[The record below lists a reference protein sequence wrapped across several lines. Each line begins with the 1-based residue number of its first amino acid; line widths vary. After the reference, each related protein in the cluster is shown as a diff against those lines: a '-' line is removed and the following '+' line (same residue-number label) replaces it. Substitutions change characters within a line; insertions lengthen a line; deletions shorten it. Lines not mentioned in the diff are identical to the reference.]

1 MNAPIARVFVLVV
14 ALFALLVVFT
24 SRWTVFEQRSLQDNP
39 LNKRQVLENEMIARG
54 DIRAADGSV
63 LAHSIKRR
71 DGTYVR
77 RYPTPSI
84 FAHAVGY
91 SYLNPGQ
98 AGLEQSRND
107 ELTGKTSELSTI
119 ADQLAGKKPVGND
132 VYTTLNPK
140 AQQVALNGLAGRKG
154 AVVALNPQTGAVEVL
169 ASVPGF
175 DENALQSASATARLN
190 TDPAAPLFDRV
201 TQAGYPPGSTFKVVT
216 AIAALDSGRFTPS
229 SVLSGKSPITISGTP
244 LANDNNQ
251 QFGDIDMTTAL
262 TQSVNTYFAQV
273 AVKLGKATMR
283 RYMRRLGF
291 DQRVPVDLPADQ
303 RAASGER
310 LHGRILDPTS
320 RYVDVGRMGIGQD
333 KLAVTPLQMAM
344 VAAAVANG
352 GVLVRPHITDRI
364 VDQDGRTVRR
374 IGTQEIDRVMSPQTA
389 NEVRDMMKNVIK
401 EGTGTAAALSGIDV
415 AGKTGTA
422 SVGPTGA
429 NLTQPWF
436 IAFAPADHPRVAVAV
451 TVERTVGGFGG
462 TVAAPIAKSVME
474 ALLR

>member
-1 MNAPIARVFVLVV
+1 VNAPITRIFVLVV
-14 ALFALLVVFT
+14 ALFAVLVGFT
-24 SRWTVFEQRSLQDNP
+24 SRWTVFQQRSLQDNP
-39 LNKRQVLENEMIARG
+39 LNKRQVLEDQMIRRG
-54 DIRAADGSV
+54 DILAADGSV
-63 LAHSIKRR
+63 LAHSVKRR

-77 RYPTPSI
+77 RYPLTPL
-84 FAHAVGY
+84 FPHAIGY

-98 AGLEQSRND
+98 AGLEKSRND
-107 ELTGKTSELSTI
+107 ELTGKTSDLSTI
-119 ADQLAGKKPVGND
+119 ADQLAGKKPVGDD
-132 VYTTLNPK
+132 VYTTLNPR
-140 AQQVALNGLAGRKG
+140 AQRVALAGLAGRKG
-154 AVVALNPQTGAVEVL
+154 SVVALNPQTGAVEVL

-175 DENALQSASATARLN
+175 DENALQSATATARLN
-190 TDPAAPLFDRV
+190 TDPNAPLFDRA

-216 AIAALDSGRFTPS
+216 AIAALDSGKFTPS

-244 LANDNNQ
+244 LANDNNE

-262 TQSVNTYFAQV
+262 TMSVNTYFAQV
-273 AVKLGKATMR
+273 AERLGKATMKK
-283 RYMRRLGF
+283 YMERLGF
-291 DQRVPVDLPADQ
+291 DAQVPIDMPSDQ

-310 LHGRILDPTS
+310 LHGRILNPQS
-320 RYVDVGRMGIGQD
+320 RFVDVGRMGIGQD
-333 KLAVTPLQMAM
+333 KLTVTPLQMAM

-352 GVLVRPHITDRI
+352 GVLVRPHLTDRI

-374 IGTQEIDRVMSPQTA
+374 IGTQRIDRVMSTRTA
-389 NEVRDMMKNVIK
+389 NEVRDMMKQVIK

-422 SVGPTGA
+422 SVGPVGA

-451 TVERTVGGFGG
+451 TVERSVGGFGG
-462 TVAAPIAKSVME
+462 TVAAPIAKAVME

>member
-1 MNAPIARVFVLVV
+1 MNAPIARVFVLIV
-14 ALFALLVVFT
+14 ALFAVLIAFT
-24 SRWTVFEQRSLQDNP
+24 SRWAVFDQKALQANP

-54 DIRAADGSV
+54 DIRADDGSI
-63 LAHSIKRR
+63 LARSVKRH

-91 SYLNPGQ
+91 SFLNPGQ
-98 AGLEQSRND
+98 AGLEKSRND

-119 ADQLAGKKPVGND
+119 ADQLAGKKPVGDD
-132 VYTTLNPK
+132 VYTTLDPR
-140 AQQVALNGLAGRKG
+140 AQRVALAGLAGRKG
-154 AVVALNPQTGAVEVL
+154 AVVALDPHTGAVKVL
-169 ASVPGF
+169 ASVPGY
-175 DENALQSASATARLN
+175 DQNALQSASATARLN
-190 TDPAAPLFDRV
+190 TAPDAPLFDRV

-216 AIAALDSGRFTPS
+216 AIAALDSGKFTPAS
-229 SVLSGKSPITISGTP
+229 TLSGKSPITISGTP
-244 LANDNNQ
+244 LSNDNNE
-251 QFGDIDMTTAL
+251 QFGTIDMTTAL

-273 AVKLGKATMR
+273 GEQIGKATLKK
-283 RYMRRLGF
+283 YMQRLGF
-291 DQRVPVDLPADQ
+291 DQPVPIDLPTEA
-303 RAASGER
+303 RASSGER

-320 RYVDVGRMGIGQD
+320 RFVDVGRMAIGQD

-344 VAAAVANG
+344 VAAAVANN
-352 GVLVRPHITDRI
+352 GVLVRPHLTDRI

-374 IGTQEIDRVMSPQTA
+374 IGTQEIDRVMSAQTA
-389 NEVRDMMKNVIK
+389 NEVRDMMKQVIK

-436 IAFAPADHPRVAVAV
+436 IAFAPADNPRIAVAV
-451 TVERTVGGFGG
+451 TVERSVGGFGG
-462 TVAAPIAKSVME
+462 TVAAPIAKNVME